1 MKEKIYLVDISS
13 FIFRAYFAIRQL
25 ATTKGIPTNATYGV
39 VNMLLKFIRKHNP
52 AHLVMVFDSQTPTFR
67 KKISKEYKANREAPP
82 EDLIPQFDQIKKF
95 VSLYPFP
102 SVQVDGFEADD
113 LIASVIKLWKEKGIP
128 LEEGG
133 VAIPKNSEIVV
144 VTGDKDLMQLVGNGV
159 TLYDSMKE
167 KVIDVEEV
175 KERFGVD
182 PTKVLDVLSLSGDA
196 SDNIPGVA
204 GVGEKTAAKLISQF
218 GSLENL
224 YEHLDE
230 VVGKTGEKLKIG
242 KESAFLSKKLVSL
255 DENVQLSGWKCMRLY
270 PPQTEKLND
279 YFRELEFSR
288 LISDSPSSDKKVL
301 ENNFQGELI
310 SSEDQLKKWVDEI
323 KKEGF
328 FAFDTET
335 TGLDPFVCHLVGI
348 SLGLENKAAYIPV
361 SHHYMGCPPQLSLA
375 VIKKYLAPLFEDASL
390 SKYAHNAKFDL
401 EVLGEAG
408 FLIRGITGD
417 SMVASYLLNPEGAHN
432 MDSLAMEFLQHTT
445 IKFADVVQKGET
457 FDSVELEKA
466 CNYAAEDAWVTFKLN
481 KILSMCLIKE
491 GLDEVYKNVE
501 LPLIDVLCTMEK
513 TGVFVDKN
521 HLNSMG
527 KEFRE
532 RLSEL
537 ENQIYQHAGTHF
549 NINSPKQVAEIL
561 FVKLQLPP
569 QRKIKTGYST
579 DVDVLTTLA
588 KLHPLPQCL
597 LQHRMLTKLLTTYVD
612 QLLGLIN
619 PKTGRI
625 HTSYNQTVVA
635 TGRLSSTVPNLQN
648 IPIRTMEGR
657 RIRKAFKAPK
667 GYKILSADY
676 SQIELRLLAELSKD
690 EALVTAFKNE
700 VDIHRLT
707 ASKLFGVDAKEI
719 SDSQRA
725 IAKTVNFGILYG
737 QSPFGL
743 ASTLEIPQSEAKRY
757 IEDFYKQYPTVKI
770 FKEEILNE
778 ARKKG
783 FVTTWA
789 KRRRLIPEINSKNQV
804 LRNNAERTAFNTV
817 FQGSSADLI
826 KVAMI
831 DIQRHVCT
839 QLGVKMMMQV
849 HDELVFEVPE
859 EKMEEAKKQIQERM
873 EKAMYSSVP
882 LKVEVGVG
890 EDWDSAH

>member
-25 ATTKGIPTNATYGV
+25 ATSKGVPTNATYGV
-39 VNMLLKFIRKHNP
+39 INMLLKFIREQNP

-102 SVQVDGFEADD
+102 SIQVDGFEADD
-113 LIASVIKLWKEKGIP
+113 LIASVVKLWREGGIP
-128 LEEGG
+128 LEKGET
-133 VAIPKNSEIVV
+133 AIPQNSEIVV
-144 VTGDKDLMQLVGNGV
+144 VTGDKDLMQLVGDGV
-159 TLYDSMKE
+159 TIYDSMKE
-167 KVIDVEEV
+167 KIIDVEGV
-175 KERFGVD
+175 KERFGVN
-182 PTKVLDVLSLSGDA
+182 PSQVLDVLSLSGDA
-196 SDNIPGVA
+196 SDNIPGVS
-204 GVGEKTAAKLISQF
+204 GVGEKTATKLISQF

-230 VVGKTGEKLKIG
+230 VPGKTKEKLQAG
-242 KESAFLSKKLVSL
+242 KEAAFLSKKLVSL
-255 DENVQLSGWKCMRLY
+255 YESVQLQDWKCKRLY
-270 PPQTEKLND
+270 PPETKVLND

-288 LISDSPSSDKKVL
+288 LISDVPSSDVQVL
-301 ENNFQGELI
+301 QNHFQGELI
-310 SSEDQLKKWVDEI
+310 SSEHQLKKWVDEI
-323 KKEGF
+323 KKAGS

-348 SLGLENKAAYIPV
+348 SLGLENKACYIPV
-361 SHHYMGCPPQLSLA
+361 AHHYMGCPSQLSLE
-375 VIKKYLAPLFEDASL
+375 VVKKYLSPLFEDPAL
-390 SKYAHNAKFDL
+390 SKYAHHAKFDL

-417 SMVASYLLNPEGAHN
+417 SMVASYLLNPEEAHN
-432 MDSLAMEFLQHTT
+432 MDSVALEFLQHTT
-445 IKFADVVQKGET
+445 IKFADVVCKGET
-457 FDSVELEKA
+457 FDSVELQTA

-481 KILSMCLIKE
+481 EILLARLVQE

-501 LPLIDVLCTMEK
+501 LPLVDVLCAMEK
-513 TGVFVDKN
+513 TGVFVDEN

-527 KEFRE
+527 KEFRA

-537 ENQIYQHAGTHF
+537 ENKIFQHAGTQF
-549 NINSPKQVAEIL
+549 NVNSPKQVGDIL

-569 QRKIKTGYST
+569 QRKTKTGYST

-588 KLHPLPQCL
+588 KMHPLPQCL

-635 TGRLSSTVPNLQN
+635 TGRLSSTEPNLQN
-648 IPIRTMEGR
+648 IPIRTSEGR
-657 RIRKAFKAPK
+657 RIRKAFKASK

-676 SQIELRLLAELSKD
+676 SQIELRLLAEFSQDK
-690 EALVTAFKNE
+690 ALVLAFQKGM
-700 VDIHRLT
+700 DIHRLT
-707 ASKLFGVDAKEI
+707 ASKLFSVSENEVN
-719 SDSQRA
+719 DSQRA
-725 IAKTVNFGILYG
+725 LAKTVNFGIMYG

-743 ASTLEIPQSEAKRY
+743 ASLLEIPQSEAKRY
-757 IEDFYKQYPTVKI
+757 IDNFYKQYPSVKD
-770 FKEEILNE
+770 FKEQVLNA
-778 ARKKG
+778 ARQKG
-783 FVTTWA
+783 FVETWK
-789 KRRRLIPEINSKNQV
+789 KRRRFIPEINSKNQA

-817 FQGSSADLI
+817 FQGSAADLI

-831 DIQRHVCT
+831 DIHQHVCT
-839 QLGVKMMMQV
+839 KLGVKMIMQV

-859 EKMEEAKKQIQERM
+859 EKIEDAKKHIQEKM
-873 EKAMYSSVP
+873 EKAIYSSVP
-882 LKVEVGVG
+882 LKVDVGIG